1 MIVLSVIL
9 CIIGLAILV
18 VGVLALTNKLPG
30 NSVVGLRIPE
40 VRQSQENWTLAHR
53 IAGPGWIGSGLVML
67 LGALVSS
74 SASGWMWL
82 VVAML
87 VVGSLVL
94 AGIGS
99 AMAAHALAQIDATR
113 QREEQA
119 NSSCCSAG
127 AAGEGGTGAA
137 DGNAAASAGGCCGS
151 ADGEPTAEQ
160 CASGQACG
168 SCSLNG
174 ACEGGGA
181 AFDARSTSAQRT
193 SPAVDVDAARRAVE
207 AQDQR

>member
-99 AMAAHALAQIDATR
+99 AMAAHALAQVDAAR

-127 AAGEGGTGAA
+127 AAGQEDAGA
-137 DGNAAASAGGCCGS
+137 AGGCCSS

-181 AFDARSTSAQRT
+181 AFESGSVRAQQMT
-193 SPAVDVDAARRAVE
+193 PAVDVDAARRAVE